1 MVEIFIVI
9 GVVVLIISLAM
20 VTKFRDSVI
29 SSDLYKRGFA
39 VHMNLFSKI
48 HNRAVLNKKK
58 ELFSTMKTTME
69 NIQGDILEIG
79 SGTGAN
85 FLFFPK
91 GSIVTALDPNPHME
105 KYLKSNASQFPNVT
119 IKKVIT
125 GFAEDLSAI
134 EDNSFAVVVCT
145 LTLCSV
151 QDVATVLREAKRVLK
166 PGGCFFYLEHVSDDE
181 GKWRRSFQ
189 IHLDRFWKYVS
200 DGCSCAR
207 DIPISLDNAGFSTVF
222 YEKFCADQ
230 LTIFAWLMRP
240 HISGYAVK

>member
-1 MVEIFIVI
+1 MVQIFII
-9 GVVVLIISLAM
+9 LGVVVLIISLAM
-20 VTKFRDSVI
+20 MTRFRDSII

-39 VHMNLFSKI
+39 VHMNFFSKI

-69 NIQGDILEIG
+69 NIHGDILEIG

-91 GSIVTALDPNPHME
+91 GSNVTALDPNPHME

-125 GFAEDLSAI
+125 GFAEDLSEI
-134 EDNSFAVVVCT
+134 EDNSMAIVVCT

-151 QDVATVLREAKRVLK
+151 QDVANVLREVKRVLK
-166 PGGCFFYLEHVSDDE
+166 PVSLHFCQHFCRVS
-181 GKWRRSFQ
+181 KS
-189 IHLDRFWKYVS
+189 KYRMPVNCTS
-200 DGCSCAR
+200 A
-207 DIPISLDNAGFSTVF
+207 LF
-222 YEKFCADQ
+222 
-230 LTIFAWLMRP
+230 
-240 HISGYAVK
+240 